1 MQWPVGQNGYTVVIE
16 SLPSGGGGQAA
27 ALRKARAAAAAGLPQ
42 VGVLDSGRFSS
53 LHPGYAVV
61 FSGVYTT
68 FAKAQSA
75 ADAAAA
81 KGFRSAYARQIT
93 T

>member
-1 MQWPVGQNGYTVVIE
+1 VVIE
-16 SLPSGGGGQAA
+16 SLPSGGGGTAA
-27 ALRKARAAAAAGLPQ
+27 AVRKARQAAAAGLPS

-61 FSGVYTT
+61 FSGVYTSFT
-68 FAKAQSA
+68 DAQKAAGVA
-75 ADAAAA
+75 AS